1 LRVLLDEI
9 LLGPVAGENVRRMK
23 VSNEMMVLLR
33 FGGDAD
39 DLLPRY
45 LAAANRWRKDE
56 ATKGFAAPL
65 VTAHMKTGDGLLV
78 MNLFRTNEEHKNFGL
93 NMGPHLEEEG
103 LTRPWVEHF
112 PVAKLGWDTTD
123 GIAELSE

>member
-1 LRVLLDEI
+1 MAEKIVEED
-9 LLGPVAGENVRRMK
+9 GVA
-23 VSNEMMVLLR
+23 NEMMVLLR

-56 ATKGFAAPL
+56 SSKGFEGPL
-65 VTAHMKTGDGLLV
+65 MAAHMKTGDGLLV
-78 MNLFRTNEEHKNFGL
+78 MNLFRTDEEHTNFGL
-93 NMGPHLEEEG
+93 NMGPHLEAEG

-112 PVAKLGWDTTD
+112 PVAQLGWDTTD
-123 GIAELSE
+123 GTAGRSES